1 LKLRIGIALRTAL
14 ALMVAA
20 TVFVPVAAQAATC
33 DMPSCTSGCCEMQ
46 AGAPAPMS
54 MGSCCDESGQTMS
67 SSSCPTGD
75 QRPDF
80 KATAA
85 VPEVFSCAV
94 PLGVACTLGPNLGR
108 GWGYCFI
115 SASARGPGDLLAG
128 TRLRI

>member
-1 LKLRIGIALRTAL
+1 MKHGIGIALRTAL

-33 DMPSCTSGCCEMQ
+33 AMPSCTSGCCEMQ
-46 AGAPAPMS
+46 AGAPAAMS
-54 MGSCCDESGQTMS
+54 MGSCCGEPSTTMS

-80 KATAA
+80 KATSA
-85 VPEVFSCAV
+85 VPEVISPAV
-94 PLGVACTLGPNLGR
+94 PLGAACTLGPNLGR
-108 GWGYCFI
+108 GWGLCFI
-115 SASARGPGDLLAG
+115 SANARGPGDLLAG